1 MPRRKAREY
10 NPSES
15 DTTSLK
21 GTTQAL
27 KYAEL
32 VLVASPQCPA
42 CKSLFKSKT
51 VRYYASKGVIT
62 VVPPDRM
69 RLEDMGEWVLD
80 SRGLVL
86 MASTPT
92 FLVRCKDGRVLFRY
106 RLQYVEIYNADAVMQ
121 LILGTFKTLAM
132 ECMPREEIPEAVS
145 EGI

>member
-32 VLVASPQCPA
+32 VLVASPHCPA
-42 CKSLFKSKT
+42 CKMLFKSKT
-51 VRYYASKGVIT
+51 VRYYASKSVLTI
-62 VVPPDRM
+62 VPPDRM
-69 RLEDMGEWVLD
+69 RLEDMGEWVL
-80 SRGLVL
+80 SPNGLTL

-92 FLVRCKDGRVLFRY
+92 FLVRCKDGRVLWRY
-106 RLQYVEIYNADAVMQ
+106 RVQTPDIYNADAVMQ
-121 LILGTFKTLAM
+121 LVLSTFKTLAI
-132 ECMPREEIPEAVS
+132 ECMPEDAAGV
-145 EGI
+145 EGL